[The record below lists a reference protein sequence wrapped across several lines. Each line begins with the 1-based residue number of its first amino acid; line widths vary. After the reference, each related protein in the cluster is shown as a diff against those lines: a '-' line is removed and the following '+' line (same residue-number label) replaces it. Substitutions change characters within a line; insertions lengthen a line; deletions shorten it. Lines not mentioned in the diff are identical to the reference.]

1 MECHPEGNDLVE
13 KCLLCVCPILAST
26 TILDNILEQAACA
39 LEHHVVVVVPYGLI
53 AYYGK
58 WNQVLCEQQAS
69 LQQILDD
76 PLIVRNKHAGT
87 ALAYQSNALHV
98 ICLSTTLCFCQVCT
112 NTSPQL
118 TTY

>member
-76 PLIVRNKHAGT
+76 PLIVRNKTCGHSLG
-87 ALAYQSNALHV
+87 LSKQCPSRDLSLDNLVFLSSLH
-98 ICLSTTLCFCQVCT
+98 
-112 NTSPQL
+112 
-118 TTY
+118 